1 MDTVTNIFRGYRIL
15 QLLFCHT
22 VEGAH
27 DFKCS
32 QNQLELKF
40 CLHKRHPPGVFCKK
54 GVLKNFAIFKGK
66 YLCQSLFLSRNFIK
80 ETLAHRFP
88 CEFCKIFKNT
98 FFTEH
103 LWMTTSILQQ
113 LLALYFAIIYSW
125 QLSSSE
131 KSLVGKKIHPYISRT
146 LQIQISCTQIFF
158 FIFFDKSR
166 NRMLYSEQP
175 AFLMAQRH
183 LKTMLL
189 TTFENLNSF
198 WNIFQETHNFLV
210 LTDQII
216 ICIYL
221 RTTISHFREQWKVR
235 RLTSK
240 Y

>member
-22 VEGAH
+22 VEGAR

-125 QLSSSE
+125 QLPSSE
-131 KSLVGKKIHPYISRT
+131 KSLVEEKIHPYISRI
-146 LQIQISCTQIFF
+146 LQIQIYFRYFFHFFLCKAYADCAKSVQIRSFFQSVFSCIQYEYRKIRT
-158 FIFFDKSR
+158 R
-166 NRMLYSEQP
+166 
-175 AFLMAQRH
+175 
-183 LKTMLL
+183 KTPYLD
-189 TTFENLNSF
+189 TFRAAA
-198 WNIFQETHNFLV
+198 V
-210 LTDQII
+210 L
-216 ICIYL
+216 
-221 RTTISHFREQWKVR
+221 
-235 RLTSK
+235 
-240 Y
+240 